1 MKDNLPEWDDIAARH
16 QLLEPLTS
24 LEQFIF
30 ENEPANAQ
38 RFRMMLN
45 RVIDDQQTE
54 LRSLV
59 PQRELDRLIDV
70 KDGRRLLL
78 IWSNAPTSMSTRRWA
93 RFPGGF
99 RAGRL
104 WVQWTLAPKRP
115 YRLDDEV
122 DAMVAA
128 AARRWAVMVSTACL
142 LLLAV
147 LIYLW

>member
-1 MKDNLPEWDDIAARH
+1 MQTLPEWDDIAARREM
-16 QLLEPLTS
+16 LEPLTS

-30 ENEPANAQ
+30 ENEPADGAD
-38 RFRMMLN
+38 RFRTLLE

-54 LRSLV
+54 LRDRA
-59 PQRELDRLIDV
+59 PRRELDRLIDV
-70 KDGRRLLL
+70 QNARRLLL
-78 IWSNAPTSMSTRRWA
+78 IWSRAPSSISTRRWT

-104 WVQWTLAPKRP
+104 WVQWTMAPRRP

-122 DAMVAA
+122 DA
-128 AARRWAVMVSTACL
+128 AARRWAMTVSAVCL